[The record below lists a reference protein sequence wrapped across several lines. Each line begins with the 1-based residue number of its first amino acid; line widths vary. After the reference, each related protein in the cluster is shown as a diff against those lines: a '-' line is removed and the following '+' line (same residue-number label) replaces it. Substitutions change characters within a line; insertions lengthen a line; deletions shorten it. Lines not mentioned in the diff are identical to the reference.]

1 VRSKDIYET
10 HTSGTPD
17 APPFYSPFASLDR
30 TRTALTYAMDTV
42 SATDYKVKDSFNSVD
57 GHTMIVEVL
66 TGGLILDVD
75 FTVDSMINPF
85 S

>member
-1 VRSKDIYET
+1 M
-10 HTSGTPD
+10 
-17 APPFYSPFASLDR
+17 
-30 TRTALTYAMDTV
+30 TYAMDTA